1 MTSLI
6 PQEEEFDQALFP
18 IALLLEELRNDD
30 LQLRLNGTRRIK
42 MIADALGPERTRG
55 ELLPFLAES
64 IDDEDEVL
72 LALAEELGD
81 FLNEV
86 GGTQH
91 ASLLVQPLE
100 NLATVEETIVR
111 DKAVESLR
119 RLSAQVTQ
127 LSVQDGKTLHV
138 EHMYPLVQRL
148 ATGDW
153 FTSRISACALFSTI
167 YQRIPAD
174 RMELRNEILALYKS
188 LAHDETP
195 MVRRAAAANL
205 SPVAQ
210 SIYNLSP
217 ELVRTELLPVFS
229 DLVDDEQDSVRLLV
243 VEHAATFAKLLAN
256 VDKSSPTQPPT
267 DAQMSSEAN
276 GSEPPHGLANANE
289 QANGDEN
296 KEENTPA
303 GNGPFPQR
311 NSCETIVDMIRGFS
325 GDKSWRVRYMIAD
338 QLSELC
344 DALGPMSTR
353 SDLLPAYIRVLKDNE
368 PEVRTAAAFKVTDM
382 TKRIVSLPPPTKEG
396 ELTGMEL
403 TMRDIL
409 PIVEDLV
416 RDASQHVRAALA
428 SNIMGLAPEV
438 GVDVTVSHL
447 VEVVLALL
455 KDEYPDVRL
464 NVIARLDKV
473 SFIMSIERLSSELL
487 PAIVDLAEDKN
498 WRVRLAIIDHIPL
511 LARQLGKEF
520 FENNSKI
527 GELCIIWLGDCV
539 YSIRE
544 AAIANI
550 KSLTEVFGLDWAKKY
565 IIPPVLGLYDRSSN
579 YLLRMTSLHAIGV
592 LSEVVGSE
600 TVEETFLPV
609 VTDRAS
615 RDPVPNVRFCS
626 AKTLNQVIPYVRK
639 DLRESKIRPCLLSL
653 VDSTEQDKDVNYF
666 AEIALQ
672 KLSSCPS

>member
-1 MTSLI
+1 MTSI
-6 PQEEEFDQALFP
+6 VPQEEELDQALFP
-18 IALLLEELRNDD
+18 IALLLEELRNED

-81 FLNEV
+81 FVSEV

-100 NLATVEETIVR
+100 NLATVEDTIVR
-111 DKAVESLR
+111 DKAVHSLK
-119 RLSAQVTQ
+119 RLSTHVTE
-127 LSVQDGKTLHV
+127 SSPQDAKTLHV
-138 EHMYPLVQRL
+138 EHMHPLVQRL
-148 ATGDW
+148 ASGDW
-153 FTSRISACALFSTI
+153 FTSRISACALFATV
-167 YQRIPAD
+167 YEQIPAD
-174 RMELRNEILALYKS
+174 HSDLRTDIIAMYQG

-205 SPVAQ
+205 A
-210 SIYNLSP
+210 SIAKSIFNISP

-229 DLVDDEQDSVRLLV
+229 ELVEDEQDSVRLLV
-243 VEHAATFAKLLAN
+243 VECAAVFARLL
-256 VDKSSPTQPPT
+256 VDDNGKSQDQT
-267 DAQMSSEAN
+267 DTQMSSEAN
-276 GSEPPHGLANANE
+276 GSEPAHGSDKPPE
-289 QANGDEN
+289 QPNG
-296 KEENTPA
+296 EEAKSADGGNPTS
-303 GNGPFPQR
+303 NGPFPPR
-311 NSCETIVDMIRGFS
+311 GSSDRIIDMVRRFS
-325 GDKSWRVRYMIAD
+325 GDKSWRVRYMVAD

-344 DALGPMSTR
+344 DALGPVATR
-353 SDLLPAYIRVLKDNE
+353 SDLLPAYLRVLKDNE
-368 PEVRTAAAFKVTDM
+368 PEVRTAAAFKVTEL
-382 TKRIVSLPPPTKEG
+382 TKRIVSLPASTKEG
-396 ELTGMEL
+396 ELSGMEL
-403 TMRDIL
+403 TLRDIL
-409 PIVEDLV
+409 PIVGQLV
-416 RDASQHVRAALA
+416 TDASQHVRAALA

-438 GVDVTVSHL
+438 GVEVTISHL

-464 NVIARLDKV
+464 NVISRLDKV
-473 SFIMSIERLSSELL
+473 SFIMSIERLSNELL

-498 WRVRLAIIDHIPL
+498 WRVRLAIINHVPL

-520 FENNSKI
+520 FQNNSKI
-527 GELCIIWLGDCV
+527 GDLCILWLGDCV

-550 KSLTEVFGLDWAKKY
+550 KSLTEVFGVEWANRY
-565 IIPPVLGLYDRSSN
+565 IIPPVLSMYDKSSN

-600 TVEETFLPV
+600 TVEKTFLPM
-609 VTDRAS
+609 VTERAS

-653 VDSTEQDKDVNYF
+653 LSSTEKDKDVNYF

-672 KLSSCPS
+672 TLRSCPS